1 MFLQDEGVDDI
12 YARKCDLLNDCL
24 QNEIGFGRYQW
35 QLFILTGLGWLADN
49 LWLQGVAVVLPQVQQ
64 ELLPSRVEFATL
76 ALYVGLILGATTWG
90 SLADLIGRRLSFN
103 ITLFIAAVFG
113 LAAGGAPNF
122 VTFASLVACTG
133 FGIGGNLPVD
143 GALYLEHIPQSHQWT
158 LTLLSAWWAVGQ
170 LIASVI
176 AWGFI
181 GNFSCSA
188 DTPAGQCRRA
198 DNMGWRYSFFMMGS
212 LTFLMFIFR
221 FIIFDLQE
229 SSKYLIAKQRDA
241 EAIRV
246 LEHIARRNGKTIT
259 LKLEHLQQI
268 NATAHQASITR
279 TTWQVIRSS
288 FSHFSL
294 SHVRPLFSGKRMA
307 INSSITILSWGL
319 IGLAYPLFNSFL
331 PLYLSS
337 RFSSDSSTS
346 VAYRN
351 YVIISVMGI
360 PGSLIACLV
369 VDWTRK
375 TNHVVEAQVEEAK
388 GDEEKEKKLP
398 REAAP
403 GQWRFWQG
411 ITVVGGRKL
420 TMAVSTLLTGVFLF
434 LFTTSQNQAAVLGYS
449 CASGITQNAMYGVL
463 YAYTPEVFPAPHRG
477 TGDALASSFNR
488 ITGILAPIIK
498 IVSTTATGAGSN
510 GTANS
515 SVFVS
520 AALLTVTAF
529 FMIFLPIETAGRAAM

>member
-1 MFLQDEGVDDI
+1 MVTAHAETTRSSGDSSSSEPVFLQDEGVDDV
-12 YARKCDLLNDCL
+12 YARKCDLINQCM
-24 QNEIGFGRYQW
+24 QNEIGFGRYQV
-35 QLFILTGLGWLADN
+35 QLFILTGVGWLADN

-64 ELLPSRVEFATL
+64 ELLPSRVEFVTL
-76 ALYVGLILGATTWG
+76 ALYVGLILGATMWG
-90 SLADLIGRRLSFN
+90 SLADLVGRRLSFN
-103 ITLFIAAVFG
+103 VSTSLCRRSPAVFG
-113 LAAGGAPNF
+113 LAAGAAPNF

-133 FGIGGNLPVD
+133 TGIGGNLPVD
-143 GALYLEHIPQSHQWT
+143 GALYLENTPQSHQWT

-188 DTPAGQCRRA
+188 DTPVGQCHKA
-198 DNMGWRYSFFMMGS
+198 DNMGWRYAFYMMGS

-221 FIIFDLQE
+221 FIVFDLQE
-229 SSKYLIAKQRDA
+229 SPKYLIAKNRDA
-241 EAIRV
+241 EAVRA
-246 LEHIARRNGKTIT
+246 LQHIAKRNGKTISLT
-259 LKLEHLQQI
+259 VEQLERV
-268 NATAHQASITR
+268 NAKAHQASITK
-279 TTWQVIRSS
+279 TTWQVVKSS
-288 FSHFSL
+288 FTHLSF
-294 SHVRPLFSGKRMA
+294 SHVRPLFAGKRMA

-319 IGLAYPLFNSFL
+319 IGLAYPLFNQFL

-337 RFSSDSSTS
+337 RFSSDSSIST
-346 VAYRN
+346 AYRN

-360 PGSLIACLV
+360 PGSLKWSV
-369 VDWTRK
+369 
-375 TNHVVEAQVEEAK
+375 
-388 GDEEKEKKLP
+388 
-398 REAAP
+398 
-403 GQWRFWQG
+403 WQG
-411 ITVVGGRKL
+411 LTVIGGRKL

-434 LFTTSQNQAAVLGYS
+434 LFTTSKNAAAVLGFS

-488 ITGILAPIIK
+488 ITGILAPVIK
-498 IVSTTATGAGSN
+498 IVATTSTGAGSD
-510 GTANS
+510 GTTNS

-529 FMIFLPIETAGRAAM
+529 LMIFLPIETAGRAAM